1 MADNAKNFA
10 KSEVST
16 GYDASATSVVLAT
29 GGGAKMPTAPFN
41 AVWWNATDY
50 SDPSDDPNVEIVRVT
65 NVTTDTLTVTRAQES
80 TSATTKNAGGK
91 TYKVIAGLTAN
102 TVNSDLE
109 KISSKNAAN
118 GYAGLDGSS
127 KLTGSQQVYGTTADT
142 AAEGNDSR
150 ITGAEQTSRKD
161 VTNGYAGIGS
171 DGRITKR
178 SVLQVVFQTYN
189 TYTSTSSAIPSDDTI
204 PTSTEGAQIFSVL
217 FTPKSASST
226 LLIRARVGMCH
237 SSGSRLAVAL
247 YVGSGASVCTKT
259 TNVPAASH
267 NDEFPLYY
275 KVASGSTSPRNY
287 KVRFGAHT
295 ATTYVNGST
304 AARVHGGT
312 VIATLEII
320 EYS

>member
-16 GYDASATSVVLAT
+16 GYDASATSVVLAS

-127 KLTGSQQVYGTTADT
+127 KLTGSQQVYGTTAAT

-150 ITGAEQTSRKD
+150 ITGAQQTSQKD
-161 VTNGYAGIGS
+161 VANGYAGIGS

-204 PTSTEGAQIFSVL
+204 PTSTEGAQIFSVP

-226 LLIRARVGMCH
+226 LLIRATAGTTH
-237 SSGSRLAVAL
+237 SSTARLAL
-247 YVGSGASVCTKT
+247 TLFQGSSCVCTSCANT
-259 TNVPAASH
+259 PAVSH
-267 NDEFPLYY
+267 TKHLSVDFAI
-275 KVASGSTSPRNY
+275 ASGSISARTYS
-287 KVRFGAHT
+287 VRFGAST
-295 ATTYVNGST
+295 ATCYINGNKST
-304 AARVHGGT
+304 RHFGGT
-312 VIATLEII
+312 QIATFEIT
-320 EYS
+320 EYL